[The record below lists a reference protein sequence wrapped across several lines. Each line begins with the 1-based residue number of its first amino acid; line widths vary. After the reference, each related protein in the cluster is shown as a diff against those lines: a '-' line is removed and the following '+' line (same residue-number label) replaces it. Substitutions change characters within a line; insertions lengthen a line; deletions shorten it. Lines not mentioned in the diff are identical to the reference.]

1 VHDGLKMGAKLFVAD
16 IEKPDPKMDT
26 PAYLDF
32 ARLGFSRPYFRTN
45 YVFAL

>member
-1 VHDGLKMGAKLFVAD
+1 LKMGVKLFVAD
-16 IEKPDPKMDT
+16 IEKTSPQMDT
-26 PAYLDF
+26 PAYADF